1 MNTDQPIT
9 SYATLHDD
17 SHVDRRSPAW
27 GGVLAGA
34 VAGLATHILLMMLL
48 TAIGLGAAQPATD
61 DNPVATFSLGTAI
74 AWSLSALIS
83 LYVGGW
89 VAGRCAARVHSVS
102 GGVHGFLVWAVA
114 TIAGVLIVTS
124 GAGSLIGG
132 AARIAGQG
140 ISAAGKPLAGMADM
154 AKDAA
159 TNNNSSI
166 QSMIEEVTENP
177 AVKNNAAKAAAAK
190 REVGQAVRQLFRADG
205 NLRDP
210 QARKEVVDALTR
222 AGLSEQDANQTVDSW
237 ATSME
242 RMRAQF
248 EQAKNAAAE
257 KAREAAEKASK
268 GIAKAALWAFIGFVL
283 GALAATFGGR
293 RGQTWEYSHTEIATE
308 ASLDPALRRRHATQ
322 S

>member
-1 MNTDQPIT
+1 MNPDQPIT
-9 SYATLHDD
+9 SYSTFHEDN
-17 SHVDRRSPAW
+17 HVDRRSPAW

-34 VAGLATHILLMMLL
+34 VAGLATHILIMMLL
-48 TAIGLGAAQPATD
+48 TALGLGATNPATE
-61 DNPVATFSLGTAI
+61 DNPVATFGLGTAI
-74 AWSLSALIS
+74 AWSVSALIS

-102 GGVHGFLVWAVA
+102 GGVHGFLVWCVA

-140 ISAAGKPLAGMADM
+140 ISAAGKPLAGAADL
-154 AKDAA
+154 AKEAA
-159 TNNNSSI
+159 ANNTASI

-210 QARKEVVDALTR
+210 QARKDVVEALTR
-222 AGLSEQDANQTVDSW
+222 AGLSDADANRTVDSW
-237 ATSME
+237 TSSME
-242 RMRAQF
+242 RMRAQL
-248 EQAKNAAAE
+248 EQAKTAAAE
-257 KAREAAEKASK
+257 KAREVADKASK
-268 GIAKAALWAFIGFVL
+268 AVAKAALWSFIGFVL
-283 GALAATFGGR
+283 GALAASFGGR
-293 RGQTWEYSHTEIATE
+293 SGQRWEYSHTEIATE
-308 ASLDPALRRRHATQ
+308 ASLNPALRRRVTT
-322 S
+322 